1 LKAFETK
8 LTAESSR
15 NSQNFKSKKVPFR
28 NAYCFKFSVPKVSA
42 FLLFSQSK
50 KSLVNKEKFQLVKK
64 CRFFRNSGNAILQSV
79 TVMKLE
85 RWLQTVFRIC
95 AFKDPMFEVYVIRHG
110 QSEANK
116 AKIHQGNGYDTDLT
130 EEGRLQ
136 AATLKSA
143 LPADPTKIIASPLKR
158 AHQTCQIA
166 TGADAQKLDKRFMER
181 SLGQLEGLSQ
191 ERVKEIV
198 VEVFNPK

>member
-1 LKAFETK
+1 M
-8 LTAESSR
+8 
-15 NSQNFKSKKVPFR
+15 N
-28 NAYCFKFSVPKVSA
+28 
-42 FLLFSQSK
+42 
-50 KSLVNKEKFQLVKK
+50 
-64 CRFFRNSGNAILQSV
+64 
-79 TVMKLE
+79 LE
-85 RWLQTVFRIC
+85 RWLQIVFRIC
-95 AFKDPMFEVYVIRHG
+95 AFKDPMFEVFVIRHG

-166 TGADAQKLDKRFMER
+166 TGADAQKVDRRLMER
-181 SLGQLEGLSQ
+181 SLGELEGLSQ

-198 VEVFNPK
+198 VEVI

>member
-1 LKAFETK
+1 
-8 LTAESSR
+8 
-15 NSQNFKSKKVPFR
+15 
-28 NAYCFKFSVPKVSA
+28 
-42 FLLFSQSK
+42 
-50 KSLVNKEKFQLVKK
+50 
-64 CRFFRNSGNAILQSV
+64 
-79 TVMKLE
+79 MKLE
-85 RWLQTVFRIC
+85 RWLQIVFRIC
-95 AFKDPMFEVYVIRHG
+95 ALKKDPMFEIYVIRHG

-166 TGADAQKLDKRFMER
+166 TGADAQKLDRRFMER
-181 SLGQLEGLSQ
+181 SLGELEGLSQ

-198 VEVFNPK
+198 VEVG